1 MRRYLPGKNATN
13 CILLQYK
20 ILRVVFV
27 RYVNIVL
34 VCEHF
39 YHNLWHVTD
48 GLKGLFGFLLAT
60 LNSFHRIKTF
70 FNEDIYFVIQTL
82 CSFSENFGQMLRA
95 IPGKK

>member
-1 MRRYLPGKNATN
+1 MKMQQTVYFSIQNS
-13 CILLQYK
+13 LL
-20 ILRVVFV
+20 VFV

-48 GLKGLFGFLLAT
+48 GLKGLFGFMLAT

-70 FNEDIYFVIQTL
+70 FQ
-82 CSFSENFGQMLRA
+82 
-95 IPGKK
+95 

>member
-1 MRRYLPGKNATN
+1 MRRHLPGENATN

-48 GLKGLFGFLLAT
+48 GLKGLFGFI
-60 LNSFHRIKTF
+60 HI
-70 FNEDIYFVIQTL
+70 L